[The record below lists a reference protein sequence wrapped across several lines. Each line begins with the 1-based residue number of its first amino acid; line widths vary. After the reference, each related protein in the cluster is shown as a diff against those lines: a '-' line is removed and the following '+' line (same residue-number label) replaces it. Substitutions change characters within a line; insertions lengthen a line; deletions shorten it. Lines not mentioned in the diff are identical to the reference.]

1 MFSVHVGHEF
11 VCLKFEKYIRNVVLL
26 HLFPT
31 RMVLEGLFGARSFI
45 LKDYRMLCTVA
56 TSDLLSS
63 YFWQPVAYL
72 VLCQGFNRSLI
83 EGSAE

>member
-11 VCLKFEKYIRNVVLL
+11 VCLKFEKCIRNVVLL

-56 TSDLLSS
+56 PIFGNLWHISS
-63 YFWQPVAYL
+63 CAKDSIGV
-72 VLCQGFNRSLI
+72 
-83 EGSAE
+83 